1 MAAGEAGTSW
11 PLAGNEDAGS
21 VAVPSVSRSVSAS
34 ADPSTGGSV
43 GGSVGGSSSVVLV
56 GAGPR
61 GLGMLERLTAD
72 AVAAHAD
79 PTGADTAAGT
89 GTATGA
95 PRRLDVHLVDPFPP
109 GGGRVWRAAQPE
121 VLWLNSRAVDVTLYP
136 DDSVAMAGARRPG
149 PTFWEWV
156 AAGGGGGP
164 DGQPPSADVDA
175 DGRADSG
182 SFLPRTTFTGY
193 LDDVLGRVRAGLP
206 PWIHLTVHADTV
218 LDVRDSAAVP
228 AEPPRRDVAQEVV
241 LASGTVLAADVV
253 VLCQGHAPVE
263 VEPALTRF
271 AAAAA
276 DHGLTWIAPG
286 YGADIDLDALRAGEA
301 VLVRGLGLG
310 FLDEVVALTEGR
322 GGRYERQPGGGVR
335 YRASGAEPRLFA
347 GSRRGLPY
355 HAKPL
360 MELGAPR
367 ATLPRYATP
376 AAAHELRAA
385 AGHPLD
391 LRADLW
397 PLVAKDLAFAWYRE
411 LFLAHPERVRGRWEE
426 VETALDDA
434 AWDSVELLAAIADA
448 VPDPAD
454 RFDPVRLDRPAGGRT
469 FAGLEDYNAWARAHL
484 RLDIDRR
491 STDANSM
498 ELALFWALL
507 VEFGTLSGLA
517 AAGVL
522 TARSR
527 VQDLEGRFFSFLSS
541 FASGPPRLRLEQL
554 IALGDAG
561 VLTLLGP
568 HTSFDVDDAAG
579 DFVASSPA
587 VGEVVHAR
595 ALLEARLPG
604 PSVLRSRDPLTRALL
619 ARGEIAEE
627 VVADDL
633 ASFATGRVAARQP
646 DQRMLLADG
655 SAHPR
660 RFAVGAWA
668 QGGRTSAGLPRPHFN
683 AGFFRQND
691 TVALAV
697 LELLDPPART
707 EPPAGGAVSVASAA
721 PDTAGRRGRSGANAD
736 ADADADAGVL
746 DPQVTY
752 QQQPA

>member
-1 MAAGEAGTSW
+1 MT
-11 PLAGNEDAGS
+11 
-21 VAVPSVSRSVSAS
+21 
-34 ADPSTGGSV
+34 
-43 GGSVGGSSSVVLV
+43 VVLV

-61 GLGMLERLTAD
+61 GLGILERLTAD
-72 AVAAHAD
+72 AVAAHRD
-79 PTGADTAAGT
+79 PTGAASAGSA
-89 GTATGA
+89 GSATGV

-136 DDSVAMAGARRPG
+136 DDSVAMAGAPRPG

-164 DGQPPSADVDA
+164 DGQPASADVDA

-193 LDDVLGRVRAGLP
+193 LDDVLDRVRADLP

-218 LDVRDSAAVP
+218 LDVREAAAGP
-228 AEPPRRDVAQEVV
+228 ARPRPAHEPGPDRDATQEVV

-263 VEPALTRF
+263 VEPALQRF
-271 AAAAA
+271 ADAAAA
-276 DHGLTWIAPG
+276 HGLTWIAPG
-286 YGADIDLDALRAGEA
+286 YGADIDLDALGAGEA

-322 GGRYERQPGGGVR
+322 GGRYERQPGGALR

-355 HAKPL
+355 HAKPV

-367 ATLPRYATP
+367 AALPRYATP
-376 AAAHELRAA
+376 AVAHELRAA

-411 LFLAHPERVRGRWEE
+411 LFLAHPDRVRGRWED
-426 VETALDDA
+426 VETALDEA
-434 AWDSVELLAAIADA
+434 AWDSGELLAAVAAA

-454 RFDPVRLDRPAGGRT
+454 RFDPVRLDRPAGGLV
-469 FAGLEDYNAWARAHL
+469 FAGLDDYNDWARAHL
-484 RLDIDRR
+484 RTDIDRR

-579 DFVASSPA
+579 DFVAASPA

-604 PSVLRSRDPLTRALL
+604 PSVLRSRDPLTRTLL
-619 ARGEIAEE
+619 ARGEIDEE
-627 VVADDL
+627 VVADEL
-633 ASFATGRVAARQP
+633 ASISTGRVAARQP
-646 DQRMLLADG
+646 DQRMLLPDG
-655 SAHPR
+655 SVHPR

-691 TVALAV
+691 AVARAV
-697 LELLDPPART
+697 LDLLAGICESPTGAAA
-707 EPPAGGAVSVASAA
+707 PAGMARPTVPHAE
-721 PDTAGRRGRSGANAD
+721 GRSGHATAGAD
-736 ADADADAGVL
+736 PDDGAGDPTVGDRIL